1 MTVSEAP
8 RSRPNPVPQPAPGE
22 LFRIADAVDQLCKQM
37 AELCASAVDAL
48 EIAATLEAELG
59 ITGRVART
67 RYRFPDVFSL
77 AEEMHRRT
85 IRWPAEPEPE
95 PELWPATPVTHLL
108 HGLLYAL
115 PAVCYAVMGPLLHG
129 FGALLVVVVAMLV
142 SWALGQGL
150 SSLGYMRLGRSDP
163 GGAARLLRCGCAGS
177 VLALLVVLGA
187 TALLVPVAM
196 PVLLFAAAQ
205 GVYLLGATVLLV
217 LRAERWLL
225 AALAPGV
232 LVSAGYL
239 LAQRLDPVTGLAWLP
254 LVVCALLALVLAAVK
269 TARPGPAIGRVLRGA
284 ELRAALPHALF
295 GLVTAG
301 LLAFPVVVIGFG
313 GGAGMP
319 AAALLTLP
327 LSLSMGAAE
336 WSLYWYRRR
345 VRGLLQV
352 ARTVGQFAPRAR
364 QTLLGAVARYLG
376 AIVLLIAAT
385 LAVALVGR
393 ARLEWT
399 VVRAGGSY
407 LALGCALFVALLL
420 QAVGTGLFTLVACAA
435 ALGVEV
441 ALVIGLPL
449 GWGLDVMSA
458 QLLACLVLF
467 AGLLVRCDTVLGQ
480 VMTHT

>member
-1 MTVSEAP
+1 MTASKTP
-8 RSRPNPVPQPAPGE
+8 RSRPNPVPQPALGE
-22 LFRIADAVDQLCKQM
+22 QLRIADAVDQLCTQM

-59 ITGRVART
+59 ITSRAART
-67 RYRFPDVFSL
+67 RYRFSDVFSL

-85 IRWPAEPEPE
+85 TRWPPEPEPE
-95 PELWPATPVTHLL
+95 PEPWPPAPVTHLL
-108 HGLLYAL
+108 HSLLYAL

-129 FGALLVVVVAMLV
+129 IGALLVVVVAMLI
-142 SWALGQGL
+142 SWALSQAL
-150 SSLGYMRLGRSDP
+150 SYLGYLRLGRPDHS
-163 GGAARLLRCGCAGS
+163 GAARLLRRGCAGS

-187 TALLVPVAM
+187 TALLVPVAL

-217 LRAERWLL
+217 MRAERWLL

-232 LVSAGYL
+232 LASAGYL
-239 LAQRLDPVTGLAWLP
+239 LAQRPDPVTGLAWLP
-254 LVVCALLALVLAAVK
+254 LAMCALLALVLAAVK
-269 TARPGPAIGRVLRGA
+269 TARPGPATGKVLVGA

-295 GLVTAG
+295 GLITAG
-301 LLAFPVVVIGFG
+301 LLAFPVMVIGLG
-313 GGAGMP
+313 GGAGLP

-336 WSLYWYRRR
+336 WSLYWYRRQ
-345 VRGLLQV
+345 VRGLLQA

-364 QTLLGAVARYLG
+364 LALLGAVARYFG
-376 AIVLLIAAT
+376 AVVLLICAT
-385 LAVALVGR
+385 LAVAMAGR
-393 ARLEWT
+393 IRLDWT
-399 VVRAGGSY
+399 VVRTGGSY

-435 ALGVEV
+435 VLGVEV
-441 ALVIGLPL
+441 ALVFGLPL

-467 AGLLVRCDTVLGQ
+467 AGLLVRCDRVLGQ
-480 VMTHT
+480 VVTHT